1 MTDEQIA
8 AWKTERSI
16 ARGIKDPEERR
27 IALEKVY
34 DHRDE
39 MQMTCIAHQSG
50 RVKELLS
57 RSEANSDGLKDLND
71 RIVPLEAMKK
81 EYEKAKERGIGAKWG
96 FGVALVLVGKFGWD
110 AVSGLFNALVSCF
123 GS

>member
-57 RSEANSDGLKDLND
+57 RSEANTDGLKELND

-81 EYEKAKERGIGAKWG
+81 EYEKLKERSIGAKWG
-96 FGVALVLVGKFGWD
+96 FRIALILVGKFGWD
-110 AVSGLFNALVSCF
+110 AISSLFSSF